1 MLLAIT
7 NIGTGDFVLQDPLG
21 LVTFSVTV
29 GPGDTVS
36 STVSTDLLYRLKPL
50 LDAASAFVTYVS
62 SDTEADALGS
72 NVHRVRLASA
82 GAPITMTGAQTVD
95 AVLCSVGDRI
105 LAKDQGDAKLN
116 GIWVAKAGAWVRAAD
131 MDATSEVAAD
141 AMVLVSEGGT
151 LADTAWVLTTNAP
164 ITLGSTNLTFS
175 QLTQAVADS
184 SITLAKMQNRAA
196 NTVIGSI
203 AGGAPEEISCTAFGR
218 ALIDDA
224 SVAAQRTTLGLATPV
239 LGTPTFVVGA
249 PAGNIITVTVTLKDI
264 NGTALAACAH
274 ARVWLSDTG
283 GTPFAAPSAVGPSV
297 GTSVT
302 TGLQIAVITAKTV
315 LDVVSTAA
323 GVFAIAVEEGGAKDY
338 YLNVAVGAVVA
349 SSGVLA
355 FT

>member
-7 NIGTGDFVLQDPLG
+7 NIGTGDFVLQDPQG

-29 GPGDTVS
+29 GPGETVS

-50 LDAASAFVTYVS
+50 LDAATANVTYVS

-72 NVHRVRLASA
+72 NVHRVRAASA
-82 GAPITMTGAQTVD
+82 SAAVTLSGPRTVD
-95 AVLCSVGDRI
+95 GVACIAGDRV
-105 LAKDQGDAKLN
+105 LVKDQVDGTTN
-116 GIWVAKAGAWVRAAD
+116 GIWVVAAGTWVRAAD

-141 AMVLVSEGGT
+141 AMVLVSEGTT

-164 ITLGSTNLTFS
+164 ITLGSTSLVFS
-175 QLTQAVADS
+175 QLTQAVAND
-184 SITLAKMQNRAA
+184 SITFAKMQELAA
-196 NTVIGSI
+196 DTLMGSV
-203 AGGAPEEISCTAFGR
+203 AGGNPEEVTCTSFGR
-218 ALIDDA
+218 ALLDDA

-249 PAGNIITVTVTLKDI
+249 PAGNIITVTVTLKDV

-274 ARVWLSDTG
+274 ARVWISDTG
-283 GTPFAAPSAVGPSV
+283 GTPFAAPSAVAPSV
-297 GTSVT
+297 GMSVT
-302 TGLQIAVITAKTV
+302 TGLQIAAITLNKV
-315 LDVVSTAA
+315 LDVLSTAA
-323 GVFAIAVEEGGAKDY
+323 GVFAIAVEEAGVKNY

-349 SSGVLA
+349 SSAVLA